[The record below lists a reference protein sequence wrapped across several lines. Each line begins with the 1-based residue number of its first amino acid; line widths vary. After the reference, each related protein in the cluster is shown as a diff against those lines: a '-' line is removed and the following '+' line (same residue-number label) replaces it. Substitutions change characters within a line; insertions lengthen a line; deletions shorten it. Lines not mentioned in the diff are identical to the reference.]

1 MQLNCPHCQ
10 KANRFPDERIGDGPT
25 CGACGQAL
33 FSGVHAVDSTGLA
46 ALTAQAR
53 VPVIVDFWAPWCA
66 PCRSF
71 APTFAA
77 AAQKHGDRLVFAK
90 VDTEANQDLGAKFNI
105 RSIPTLAVFNGTQEL
120 GRVSGAL
127 PPAQLEDLI
136 QQVLQQVSK

>member
-25 CGACGQAL
+25 CGACGQPL
-33 FSGVHAVDSTGLA
+33 FTGVHAVDSTGLA
-46 ALTAQAR
+46 SLMGQSK

-77 AAQKHGDRLVFAK
+77 AAQKHGGQLVFAK
-90 VDTEANQDLGAKFNI
+90 VDTEANQDLGARFNI
-105 RSIPTLAVFNGTQEL
+105 RSIPTLAVFGGTQEL

-127 PPAQLEDLI
+127 PAAQLEELI
-136 QQVLQQVSK
+136 QQVLGQAAR